1 MLMCF
6 LSMMAHLTEQSSRLK
21 GLLKPIHGFI
31 FCREAAS
38 LESAPHTEMAYYGP
52 TQIASIALSQ
62 WTAI

>member
-6 LSMMAHLTEQSSRLK
+6 LSMMARLMERSSRLNA
-21 GLLKPIHGFI
+21 LLKSIHGFI

-38 LESAPHTEMAYYGP
+38 LESAPHTEMAFYGP
-52 TQIASIALSQ
+52 TQIASIDLSQ